1 MLNQLTEAPNFAVL
15 EMERH
20 ERLKAE
26 AENKAKDEF
35 FAFFLH
41 ELKNPLNVV
50 HRWSRLL
57 LKGSLD
63 QGQTMKAI
71 ATINRNT
78 DFLNDL
84 VKDLSD
90 VSRIASGKM
99 RIENSKVD
107 LREIVEDSLEVCL
120 PAADER
126 NIFLAASFDCSECVI
141 PGDAKR
147 LRQIVCN
154 LLNNSIKFTP
164 SGGFVSIDLCR
175 TTNGAEIVVKDS
187 GIGIKPEFLPFI
199 FERFRQD
206 ESGDLHCENNGLGLG
221 LAVVFAF
228 WSNCIREGSKRT
240 ATATVKAQLLQ
251 SDCRFP
257 EGN

>member
-1 MLNQLTEAPNFAVL
+1 MLNQLTEAQSFPAL
-15 EMERH
+15 ETERRG
-20 ERLKAE
+20 RLKAE
-26 AENKAKDEF
+26 AENKSKDEF

-50 HRWSRLL
+50 HGWSRLL
-57 LKGSLD
+57 LTGGLD
-63 QGQTMKAI
+63 RAQTTKAI
-71 ATINRNT
+71 AIINRNT

-84 VKDLSD
+84 VKDLLD

-99 RIENSKVD
+99 RIESSKVD
-107 LREIVEDSLEVCL
+107 LREIVEDSLEDCQ
-120 PAADER
+120 PTADER
-126 NIFLAASFDCSECVI
+126 NIFLTASFDCPECVI

-187 GIGIKPEFLPFI
+187 GVGIKPEFLPFI
-199 FERFRQD
+199 FERFRQG
-206 ESGDLHCENNGLGLG
+206 ESGDSHCENNGLGLG
-221 LAVVFAF
+221 LAVVRFLVELHQGCVEAH
-228 WSNCIREGSKRT
+228 SDGDGKG
-240 ATATVKAQLLQ
+240 ATFTVRLPI
-251 SDCRFP
+251 S
-257 EGN
+257 